1 MTNYVKLGS
10 LVIITS
16 FILLLALLG
25 LLIAGQT
32 STVFATAILVG
43 VLNIA
48 GFVFLALGLR
58 GYGRVGAVLYLAGV
72 LLAVF
77 VLSTPL
83 DLFQKALLA
92 IPLSLA
98 ALAGLVLTSIALIKT
113 REALAKTA
121 GALLIASLAILV
133 FAEIGYILW
142 TPLPQPLPQPGS
154 SGSSSFSDVVGVSTA
169 YVFFNGSVSRG
180 VSQLYGDAYVYVV
193 AYQPGVALPDAVARQ
208 IALDAGEKP
217 VYILPIPIYNTPIN
231 PEDYIDTIPTNT
243 KNPVILLTYPLNK
256 FATVQTWLQQI
267 QNKFGQLQSNYIRI
281 ELSAGQPKSIR
292 FF

>member
-1 MTNYVKLGS
+1 MPRATEKRKKRGKIF
-10 LVIITS
+10 IIA
-16 FILLLALLG
+16 LLAL
-25 LLIAGQT
+25 I
-32 STVFATAILVG
+32 
-43 VLNIA
+43 
-48 GFVFLALGLR
+48 
-58 GYGRVGAVLYLAGV
+58 
-72 LLAVF
+72 
-77 VLSTPL
+77 
-83 DLFQKALLA
+83 
-92 IPLSLA
+92 
-98 ALAGLVLTSIALIKT
+98 
-113 REALAKTA
+113 
-121 GALLIASLAILV
+121 
-133 FAEIGYILW
+133 FAETGYILG
-142 TPLPQPLPQPGS
+142 TTGLMGIIFPGVRGAS
-154 SGSSSFSDVVGVSTA
+154 VGFSDVVGVSTA

-281 ELSAGQPKSIR
+281 ELSGGQPKSIR

>member
-83 DLFQKALLA
+83 DLFQK
-92 IPLSLA
+92 
-98 ALAGLVLTSIALIKT
+98 
-113 REALAKTA
+113 
-121 GALLIASLAILV
+121 
-133 FAEIGYILW
+133 
-142 TPLPQPLPQPGS
+142 
-154 SGSSSFSDVVGVSTA
+154 
-169 YVFFNGSVSRG
+169 
-180 VSQLYGDAYVYVV
+180 
-193 AYQPGVALPDAVARQ
+193 
-208 IALDAGEKP
+208 
-217 VYILPIPIYNTPIN
+217 
-231 PEDYIDTIPTNT
+231 
-243 KNPVILLTYPLNK
+243 
-256 FATVQTWLQQI
+256 
-267 QNKFGQLQSNYIRI
+267 
-281 ELSAGQPKSIR
+281 
-292 FF
+292 